1 MRSSQKKKAIIITA
15 LCLATVAL
23 VSVCVAMNTE
33 LISNAYHK
41 VFGYEINGKSDRD
54 KLAEAIRK
62 QENDNSLGK
71 TDEPASAIDDMSSE
85 TAPDNSTVNG
95 TKKQIKMTTDTIE
108 YVVRDYYLT
117 DILPED
123 VSLHDFSY
131 YTSKEID
138 EDGKLQKSYRYLV
151 VDTTVQNISGENN
164 LEYLINSF
172 SGEFIADDYIK
183 LLPVQEF
190 RYFSRQGEAS
200 DNPYE
205 GFHYIFE
212 KDELIEAQLIFIL
225 DITAFEEGF
234 DFYFELNQSGA
245 GAPDENYHIQKAE
258 LDLQSI
264 GK

>member
-1 MRSSQKKKAIIITA
+1 MRSSKKKKAIIITL

-62 QENDNSLGK
+62 QENDNSLDK

-85 TAPDNSTVNG
+85 SDSDNDE
-95 TKKQIKMTTDTIE
+95 KKQIKMTTDTIE
-108 YVVRDYYLT
+108 YVIRDYYLT
-117 DILPED
+117 DILPEG
-123 VSLHDFSY
+123 VSLNDFGY

-138 EDGKLQKSYRYLV
+138 ESGNLQKSYRYLV
-151 VDTTVQNISGENN
+151 VDTTIQNISGENDV
-164 LEYLINSF
+164 EYLINCF
-172 SGEFIADDYIK
+172 HGEFIRDDYQK
-183 LLPVQEF
+183 LFPIREF

-200 DNPYE
+200 DKSSERY
-205 GFHYIFE
+205 HYIFK

-225 DITAFEEGF
+225 DMTAFEEGF
-234 DFYFELNQSGA
+234 DFYFVLNQSGA
-245 GAPDENYHIQKAE
+245 WSPDENYRIQKAE
-258 LDLQSI
+258 LDSQSLD
-264 GK
+264 K